1 MKITYPIRWLSVL
14 LPALFFSITSGRACP
29 DCALLSSGGTI
40 EPQTVMAKMAFS
52 ASTLLMIGIFLTVVG
67 FMTWMMVKTCRD
79 LAKERP
85 LSAHG
90 EE

>member
-1 MKITYPIRWLSVL
+1 MNMIYSIRL
-14 LPALFFSITSGRACP
+14 LLVVFTSLLVTASATACP
-29 DCALLSSGGTI
+29 DCALLNSGGTI

-52 ASTLLMIGIFLTVVG
+52 VSTLLMIGIFFTVVG

-90 EE
+90 EK